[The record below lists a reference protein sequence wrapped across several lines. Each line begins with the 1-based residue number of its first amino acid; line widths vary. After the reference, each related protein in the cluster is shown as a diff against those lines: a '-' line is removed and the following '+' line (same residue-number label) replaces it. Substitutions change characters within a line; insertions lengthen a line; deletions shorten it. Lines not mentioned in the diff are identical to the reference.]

1 MPTHHAF
8 PTFHLDIEDF
18 GRDLQV
24 LKFEGREAISTP
36 YLFNIELVSERK
48 NLDLEKL
55 LHRQAFLGFN
65 AKGCG
70 VHGQI
75 HQVTQRDSA
84 KRLAHYHVQLT
95 PRLAY
100 LQYRTNQRIFQQIT
114 VSEIISSILNE
125 YGILAD
131 AYSFRLGTSYPPRDY
146 CVQYHESD
154 LAFIARLCQE
164 EGLHYHFQHSKSG
177 HHLVFGDD
185 QTVFQRL
192 DRPTAYKQGNGLLG
206 EEPVVQRFDVRLET
220 RASRVT
226 RRDYDFEKST
236 FTLEQDYQPAINKIR
251 PDLEAYDYPGGF
263 IQQEHGKRL
272 TRRAFES
279 HRADYRRAEGTSDQP
294 ELVSGHFLMLSE
306 HPRPELNDLWLLTE
320 LHHQGSQSQV
330 LEEGLDDDV
339 GRPEN
344 EGYRNSFVATPWDS
358 IFRSP
363 RAHEKPRMSG
373 SQTAIVTGPQGEEIH
388 CDAYGRVK
396 VRFFW
401 DRAGDTSE
409 NSSCWLRVASN
420 WAGNGFGA
428 VTIPRV
434 GMEVLV
440 TFLEGD
446 PDKPLISGCL
456 VNSSNAAPYQLPA
469 QKTRTVFRSRS
480 SPGGRGFN
488 ELQLEDRAGQE
499 LIYLRAQRD
508 MEQKIEHDS
517 RLEIGNERRENIKGN
532 STTVLHA
539 GEHRTIAADRTVQV
553 KANDYLHVANRH
565 THADQ
570 ALVVEAG
577 QQVHIKAGAHLVL
590 EGGATL
596 SLSAGG
602 EHIVIGHGGIFSS
615 SAIQLGGAPLPGA
628 RAAAFDPGSIDP
640 LATLLS
646 LPPTLAPTQRALMTT
661 SKVAGADFCPLC
673 EACREGACPM
683 EPIAA

>member
-1 MPTHHAF
+1 MPTHHEF
-8 PTFHLDIEDF
+8 PLFHLDIQDF
-18 GRDLQV
+18 GHDLQV
-24 LKFEGREAISTP
+24 LEFKGREAISTP
-36 YLFNIELVSERK
+36 YLFDIELVSERK
-48 NLDLEKL
+48 NLDLEQL
-55 LHRQAFLGFN
+55 LHRQAFLAFDT
-65 AKGCG
+65 KGCG

-75 HQVTQRDSA
+75 HCVTQSDSA
-84 KRLAHYHVQLT
+84 KRLAHYHVQLV

-100 LQYRTNQRIFQQIT
+100 LQYRTNQRIFQQVAVPQIIT
-114 VSEIISSILNE
+114 SILKDH
-125 YGILAD
+125 GILTD
-131 AYSFRLGTSYPPRDY
+131 SHSFRLGMSYPPRDY
-146 CVQYHESD
+146 CVQYQESD
-154 LAFIARLCQE
+154 LAFIARLCEE
-164 EGLHYHFQHSKSG
+164 EGLHYHFQHSESG

-185 QTVFQRL
+185 QTVFPRL
-192 DRPTAYKQGNGLLG
+192 DRPTAYKQGNGMLG

-220 RASRVT
+220 RTSRVT
-226 RRDYDFEKST
+226 RRDYDFERST

-263 IQQEHGKRL
+263 IQEEHGKRL

-306 HPRPELNDLWLLTE
+306 HPRQELNDLWLLTE
-320 LHHQGSQSQV
+320 LRHQGSQPQV
-330 LEEGLDDDV
+330 LEEGLGDDT
-339 GRPEN
+339 GRPGSQ
-344 EGYRNSFVATPWDS
+344 GYRNSFAATPWDS
-358 IFRSP
+358 IFRS
-363 RAHEKPRMSG
+363 RRVHDKPRMSG

-388 CDAYGRVK
+388 CDSYGRVK

-401 DRAGDTSE
+401 DRAGDAGE
-409 NSSCWLRVASN
+409 NSSCWLRVASS

-428 VTIPRV
+428 VTVPRV

-456 VNSSNAAPYQLPA
+456 VNSSNSAPYQLPA
-469 QKTRTVFRSRS
+469 HKTRTVFRSRS
-480 SPGGRGFN
+480 SPGGQGFN

-532 STTVLHA
+532 STTVMHA
-539 GEHRTIAADRTVQV
+539 GEYRTIAADRTVQV

-570 ALVVEAG
+570 ALIVEAG

-590 EGGATL
+590 EAGAAL

-615 SAIQLGGAPLPGA
+615 SAIQLGGAPLPAA
-628 RAAAFDPGSIDP
+628 RAAAFDPESIDP

-661 SKVAGADFCPLC
+661 SKAAGADFCPLC

-683 EPIAA
+683 ESTAT